1 MAVMEQP
8 GDRRSA
14 PASLALVQ
22 DLANTIDIEGGF
34 DTLRRPTDLR
44 AFAAEHGMS
53 SRRFTRDDLERV
65 VEFREL
71 LRVAC
76 QAHAG
81 TPIDPRALARLDAM
95 LGPAALRVAI
105 DPDGGAELQPVRGL
119 SGADEVVARVAAA
132 IADGRADRSWLRLKA
147 CVRRRVPLGVLR
159 QQPGRAEQVVHD
171 EHLRQPGQD
180 AGVPGA
186 FRASVASP
194 R

>member
-1 MAVMEQP
+1 MAAMEQP

-14 PASLALVQ
+14 PASLGLVQ
-22 DLANTIDIEGGF
+22 DLANTIDIEGEL
-34 DTLRRPTDLR
+34 DTLRRPADLR

-95 LGPAALRVAI
+95 LGPAALRVVI
-105 DPDGGAELQPVRGL
+105 DLDGGAELQPVRGL

-132 IADGRADRSWLRLKA
+132 IADGRADRSWQRLKA
-147 CVRRRVPLGVLR
+147 CSADVCRWVYYDSSPAGLSKWCTMSICGS
-159 QQPGRAEQVVHD
+159 RAKMRAYRE
-171 EHLRQPGQD
+171 RSGQ
-180 AGVPGA
+180 A
-186 FRASVASP
+186 
-194 R
+194 